1 MNSTVYRLDNC
12 KNSLRKTYDKY
23 IENNNHY
30 IADFNIYLS
39 DSDYRESRMII
50 MRMCKEQEIEVP
62 QIFKECRSVEEFILF
77 IESDYNS
84 PYIENMGFISNQFN
98 MFIDYVEM
106 ENIEVKIIHV
116 ESDFP
121 KELNYKH
128 ILEDITKCEQ
138 RIESGDYSGA
148 LTSARTLIEGVL
160 KEIILNIEGKE
171 IESKPSLN
179 QLFKNVRS
187 HLNLD
192 SGNKELQKPLREV
205 VSGLIK
211 VVHGLNEVRN
221 ISGDGHT
228 RKVTPSLHHA
238 LLVVNSAKTVANFLF
253 HTYQYQRDLGKIKI
267 FT

>member
-1 MNSTVYRLDNC
+1 
-12 KNSLRKTYDKY
+12 
-23 IENNNHY
+23 NNHY
-30 IADFNIYLS
+30 IADFNIFLS

-62 QIFKECRSVEEFILF
+62 QVFKECRSEEEFILF

-121 KELNYKH
+121 KELSYKH

-148 LTSARTLIEGVL
+148 LTSARSLIEGVL

-171 IESKPSLN
+171 IENKPSLN
-179 QLFKNVRS
+179 
-187 HLNLD
+187 H
-192 SGNKELQKPLREV
+192 
-205 VSGLIK
+205 
-211 VVHGLNEVRN
+211 
-221 ISGDGHT
+221 
-228 RKVTPSLHHA
+228 
-238 LLVVNSAKTVANFLF
+238 
-253 HTYQYQRDLGKIKI
+253 
-267 FT
+267 